1 MVNNGTLYHWLI
13 FGLGKNALILKI
25 VLASLSLL
33 QHQAVL
39 LEYAPCN
46 YHNLLMLQFIS
57 VAITLTSNYIVNIL
71 WI

>member
-1 MVNNGTLYHWLI
+1 MVNNETLYYSII

-25 VLASLSLL
+25 VLASLSLQ

-46 YHNLLMLQFIS
+46 YHKLL
-57 VAITLTSNYIVNIL
+57 TL
-71 WI
+71 

>member
-1 MVNNGTLYHWLI
+1 MVNNEILYHLII

-39 LEYAPCN
+39 LEYDPPCN
-46 YHNLLMLQFIS
+46 YHKLLTLSFIS
-57 VAITLTSNYIVNIL
+57 VAIIST
-71 WI
+71 